1 MLRAMLLMLCFSIV
15 AQGQCLAQCLALP
28 CEETHAI
35 HQSAEHSS
43 SVPTSPGNCHGE
55 TPEPSENEG
64 CGNHASW
71 RIVSA
76 SRFDKIATKA
86 SKFAAPIEALP
97 IETDISAYGV
107 LREESPSLTNP
118 LLPYVRSTVLLI

>member
-1 MLRAMLLMLCFSIV
+1 MLRATLLMLCFSIV

-43 SVPTSPGNCHGE
+43 SVPTSPGNCHDE

-64 CGNHASW
+64 DVAGTDELV
-71 RIVSA
+71 R
-76 SRFDKIATKA
+76 R
-86 SKFAAPIEALP
+86 AL
-97 IETDISAYGV
+97 AK
-107 LREESPSLTNP
+107 R
-118 LLPYVRSTVLLI
+118 